1 MEILKQYLSMDI
13 LEIAS
18 FALSGSMIGVKKKL
32 DFFGVVI
39 SGVVTATGGG
49 MMRDILL
56 GKIPPMAFVD
66 PRYVIAAAITS
77 AILFLIARIKRE
89 QYVARAD
96 LVDQINNV
104 VDALGLGAFTVIGV
118 QSVEAAGYG
127 DNAFFSI
134 FIGVITA
141 VGGGAL
147 RDIFLNEMP
156 FILYKRVYMVAS
168 MLGAAV
174 YVDLRRLGFDESAAT
189 LPVVI
194 LVFVVRMLATRYH
207 WDFPKAI
214 E

>member
-1 MEILKQYLSMDI
+1 MELIQQYMSLDI

-18 FALSGSMIGVKKKL
+18 FALSGAMIGVKKRL

-56 GKIPPMAFVD
+56 GRIPPMAFVD
-66 PRYVIAAAITS
+66 SRYVIAAAVTS
-77 AILFLIARIKRE
+77 VLLFIIASWKKE
-89 QYVARAD
+89 QYVAQAD
-96 LVDQINNV
+96 LVDKINNV
-104 VDALGLGAFTVIGV
+104 VDALGLGAFSVIGV

-127 DNAFFSI
+127 DNVFFSI

-147 RDIFLNEMP
+147 RDVLLDQMP
-156 FILYKRVYMVAS
+156 FILHKRVYMVAS
-168 MLGAAV
+168 ILGSAV
-174 YVDLRRLGFDESAAT
+174 YVYLRRWGFDEGAAT
-189 LPVVI
+189 LPAVV
-194 LVFVVRMLATRYH
+194 LVFVVRMLATHYH

-214 E
+214 